1 VADPVA
7 EGLRLVMAAEAEQL
21 RLRMLGG
28 VAVRS
33 RCPRSVQGP
42 LAREY
47 RDLDFVVARGQARGL
62 TNFLKRN
69 GYGADERF
77 NSMHGESRLLFRD
90 LAGGRRLDVF
100 LGTFAMCH
108 SLNLEPRLSLHDS
121 TLSPADLLLTKLQIV
136 ELNRKDVQDALA
148 LLLDFPAI
156 LGSKKPG
163 EELDVGVLVE
173 LCGRDWGWYTTL
185 NDNLDQLVARAPEF
199 LSRDESV
206 LVAQHARVIKDAI
219 DSGPKSVGWR
229 LRAKV
234 GRKLQWYELPEEV
247 DR

>member
-1 VADPVA
+1 MTDPVA
-7 EGLRLVMAAEAEQL
+7 EGLRLVTAAEAEQL

-33 RCPRSVQGP
+33 RCPRSFQGP

-47 RDLDFVVARGQARGL
+47 RDLDFVIARRQARGL
-62 TNFLKRN
+62 TTFLNRN

-121 TLSPADLLLTKLQIV
+121 TLSPADLLLTKLQVV

-148 LLLDFPAI
+148 LLLDFPPI
-156 LGSKKPG
+156 FGPNKPG
-163 EELDVGVLVE
+163 EELDVGVVVGI
-173 LCGRDWGWYTTL
+173 CGRDWGWYTTL
-185 NDNLDQLVARAPEF
+185 NDNLEQLVARAAEF
-199 LSRDESV
+199 VSRDESV
-206 LVAQHARVIKDAI
+206 LVGQYARVIKDAI
-219 DSGPKSVGWR
+219 DRAPKSVGWR
-229 LRAKV
+229 LRAKI
-234 GRKLQWYELPEEV
+234 GRKLPWYELPEEV
-247 DR
+247 GR

>member
-1 VADPVA
+1 MTDPVA

-33 RCPRSVQGP
+33 RCRRSFQGP

-47 RDLDFVVARGQARGL
+47 RDLDFVIARRQAGGL
-62 TNFLKRN
+62 TTFLKRN

-77 NSMHGESRLLFRD
+77 NSMHGESRLLFHD

-148 LLLDFPAI
+148 LLLDFPPI
-156 LGSKKPG
+156 VGSNKPG
-163 EELDVGVLVE
+163 EELDLGVVVG

-185 NDNLDQLVARAPEF
+185 NDNLEQLVARAAEF

-206 LVAQHARVIKDAI
+206 LVGQHARVIKDAI
-219 DSGPKSVGWR
+219 DRAPKSVGWR
-229 LRAKV
+229 LRAKI
-234 GRKLQWYELPEEV
+234 GRKLPWYELPEEV